1 VHAGRMRTRGLL
13 LVALLVVIGAV
24 VAAPASGGDH
34 DRPRER
40 RVVARV
46 VGGAVGSVGPSPS
59 LRSSLSDPREPRLDA
74 KFASLSRPSVRPGRH
89 PAAPAIVAG
98 FDGIGDIDGRTPADP
113 TGALG
118 NTLFFTA
125 INVSWALFDRTGVPV
140 LGPEPLESIDRS
152 LGTGILFDPKVIYDQ
167 YDDTFVLVFLQFDV
181 FPRLSR
187 IIVTAIPDATATDT
201 TTWCTTILKG
211 DQLRGD
217 GVQWADYPGLG
228 YTVDR
233 VTVTTN
239 QFGFGRDLPFRYAQI
254 LSFDKADLYDCT
266 DGSVAVDVVTGRRT
280 RNLDGSPAF
289 TLQPAQTVGVLGT
302 DQYLLSFELR
312 GRRSFHTIWRVRPAA
327 AGVQVMK
334 ARISTGAVKPPLL
347 ALQAGARDPFEP
359 DFFWD
364 AGDGRLVNAFYD
376 ADRNLLYAAHTV
388 RKDFK
393 PDIGFDGYI
402 EAAARWYEIAPAD
415 ALDGSSIAR
424 RGVIGEP
431 DVEIGWPVVA
441 TDELGNLFVTYNRAS
456 FTFDE
461 FLSAWIASIPPGAT
475 EPSEQALVAGDD
487 LYDVR
492 QGPERWGDFNAIGR
506 DPTLGS
512 VVFAINQYATTNN
525 VFQQSVHTVREV

>member
-1 VHAGRMRTRGLL
+1 MSTRALL
-13 LVALLVVIGAV
+13 LVAVVV
-24 VAAPASGGDH
+24 VGGMFAAPASGDDS
-34 DRPRER
+34 DRPHRR
-40 RVVARV
+40 RVVTRV
-46 VGGAVGSVGPSPS
+46 VGRAVDHAEPSP
-59 LRSSLSDPREPRLDA
+59 LFRSSLSDPRAPRVGA
-74 KFASLSRPSVRPGRH
+74 KFASLALSRVRTGQH
-89 PAAPAIVAG
+89 PAAPAMVTG

-118 NTLFFTA
+118 DTWFLTA

-140 LGPEPLESIDRS
+140 LGPEPLESIDPS
-152 LGTGILFDPKVIYDQ
+152 LGDGIIFDPKVIYDQ
-167 YDDTFVLVFLQFDV
+167 YNDTFVLVFLEFDV
-181 FPRLSR
+181 SPRRSR
-187 IIVTAIPDATATDT
+187 IIVTTIPNATATDT
-201 TTWCTTILKG
+201 TTWCTTSVKG

-217 GVQWADYPGLG
+217 GEQWADYPGLG

-239 QFGFGRDLPFRYAQI
+239 QFGFSGDLPFRYAQV
-254 LSFDKADLYDCT
+254 LSFDKAELYDCA
-266 DGSVAVDVVTGRRT
+266 DGTVSMDVITGRRT

-289 TLQPAQTVGVLGT
+289 TLQPAQTVGVGGT

-312 GRRSFHTIWRVRPAA
+312 RRRSFHTIWRVRPAA
-327 AGVQVMK
+327 AGVDVVK
-334 ARISTGAVKPPLL
+334 ARIPTGAVKPPLL
-347 ALQAGARDPFEP
+347 ALQAGARDPFDP

-364 AGDGRLVNAFYD
+364 AGDVRLVNAFYD

-388 RKDFK
+388 RKNFK

-402 EAAARWYEIAPAD
+402 EAAARWYEIVPTG
-415 ALDGSSIAR
+415 ALGGSAIVR
-424 RGVIGEP
+424 GGVIGAP

-456 FTFDE
+456 FTFGE
-461 FLSAWIASIPPGAT
+461 FLSAWIASIPPGST
-475 EPSEQALVAGDD
+475 EPSEQVLVAGDD

-492 QGPERWGDFNAIGR
+492 GGPERWGDFNAIGR

-525 VFQQSVHTVREV
+525 VFQQSVHTVREA